1 MNKNSNHLHA
11 SCVCSVQLILKKSK
25 DPAQETSFHSPATP
39 GPAGCKGPPPASRQS
54 SNQLPRSSSGSRSC
68 GRAHV
73 AYCSLTCLHSV
84 KRKLPGT
91 SFGSSSAQLTVSFSN
106 TCLTTALQRN
116 FTIPLSPMTPA
127 GYSPPS
133 CQNVRDSSQD
143 GATTLPADP
152 QVLKYVWIFS
162 PSLLTTSTSGCA
174 IEQLTPS
181 ARQPEQIPDAS
192 CFLFPVGVRR
202 NG

>member
-1 MNKNSNHLHA
+1 MPSHGYYWDLLNKNSNNLHA
-11 SCVCSVQLILKKSK
+11 SCVCSVQFILKKSR
-25 DPAQETSFHSPATP
+25 DLPQETNFHSPATP

-68 GRAHV
+68 GRAQV
-73 AYCSLTCLHSV
+73 PCCSLTCLHSV

-91 SFGSSSAQLTVSFSN
+91 SFGSSSAQLGCFLSN
-106 TCLTTALQRN
+106 TCLTTAD
-116 FTIPLSPMTPA
+116 FTIPLSPVTSA

-133 CQNVRDSSQD
+133 CQNVHDSSQD
-143 GATTLPADP
+143 GATMFPEDP

-181 ARQPEQIPDAS
+181 PRQPGQIP
-192 CFLFPVGVRR
+192 
-202 NG
+202 